1 MEVDIVK
8 KVNGAIDTM
17 KDQLTKNEDLYNEVH
32 DQFDKFK
39 KEGNIGSSRNLL
51 EAGKL
56 LVSIRTNGIT
66 AANNIINGEKTVSE
80 IKLKDKAIDTKQ
92 NSDSDLEQLAIKM
105 IKKSIDEEEINR
117 TAKSV
122 NNGAEMLENV
132 INEKL
137 NDDSIKLF
145 KNDKNSIDKFKK

>member
-92 NSDSDLEQLAIKM
+92 NGDSDLEQLAIKM

>member
-80 IKLKDKAIDTKQ
+80 IKLKDKAIDIKQ
-92 NSDSDLEQLAIKM
+92 NDDSDLEQLAIKM
-105 IKKSIDEEEINR
+105 IKKSIAEEEINR